1 MLEAKLRNVKKRS
14 KPLRNAGFV
23 TGTLRRK
30 NGTIIPISMISHK
43 LDTFVNRNG
52 LGSKILIE
60 LDSEVINTKVDRV
73 QRDVLMHNIIN
84 IDLIEL

>member
-1 MLEAKLRNVKKRS
+1 MLEAKLRNVKKRN

-30 NGTIIPISMISHK
+30 NGTIIPISMISYK

-52 LGSKILIE
+52 LGSKIVIE
-60 LDSEVINTKVDRV
+60 LDSEVINTKVDRA